1 MTDRDHFA
9 AAALTGMLSKSIA
22 PEQAMSEY
30 VRIAA
35 AYADA
40 MLRERGQT
48 NLDAVPAATAQ
59 SCEKSRPQA
68 VSELGNPVRHST
80 QDGTGNTQEPVAWA
94 VVYPNGAE
102 AIIAWRKSDAEDMA
116 SASDRIEP
124 LYRHQQPT
132 LTDAERTAIKTA
144 IVYLKEDDDFPG
156 IAEDKATL
164 LALLERTERRS

>member
-1 MTDRDHFA
+1 MTQHAAERDMTDRDHFA

-40 MLRERGQT
+40 MLRERERT
-48 NLDAVPAATAQ
+48 NLDAEPAAIA
-59 SCEKSRPQA
+59 EP
-68 VSELGNPVRHST
+68 SEWGTRREG
-80 QDGTGNTQEPVAWA
+80 QGTGSTQEPVAWA

-102 AIIAWRKSDAEDMA
+102 AIIAWCKSDAEDMA

-124 LYRHQQPT
+124 LYRHPQPT
-132 LTDAERTAIKTA
+132 LTDAELTAIKTA

-164 LALLERTERRS
+164 LALLERTK